1 MIWGS
6 VRSLLGEDAFRSF
19 LRVFL
24 EEHKEGVFST
34 ESFLASL
41 RRFTGN
47 EETVSFVSSWLVER
61 GFPCIRV
68 TPTEGKN
75 GIFVS
80 QRRCLFHGDGKAS
93 HFVIPFT
100 LEFQRNGRWERMKR
114 TLHTPTMTVKLPANS
129 TNERVKLPPLLPAFV
144 SPAYLTAD
152 GDSARALR
160 SVYFLVEKGEL
171 EVSEVAGAESV
182 CRSC

>member
-6 VRSLLGEDAFRSF
+6 LRSLLGEDAFRSF

-24 EEHKEGVFST
+24 EEHKEGVYST
-34 ESFLASL
+34 ESFLNFL
-41 RRFTGN
+41 RRFTGK
-47 EETVSFVSSWLVER
+47 EETVSFVSSWLMER

-68 TPTEGKN
+68 TPTEGKT
-75 GIFVS
+75 GVFVS

-100 LEFQRNGRWERMKR
+100 VEFQRNGQWERVKR
-114 TLHTPTMTVKLPANS
+114 TLSTPTLTVKLPSNR
-129 TNERVKLPPLLPAFV
+129 TDERVKLPPLLPALV
-144 SPAYLTAD
+144 SPAFLTAD

-160 SVYFLVEKGEL
+160 SVYFLVEKGEM
-171 EVSEVAGAESV
+171 EVSEVEGMASV